1 MLGWILHKHSDFLIK
16 PETYEVQKLIEEGQ
30 KAGIEILVLRPEQIE
45 IIVNRD
51 DRKSIFVND
60 VLTPLPDFIIPRMGA
75 GTTYFALALIR
86 HLEKLGVYSFNSA
99 NAIDTVKDKLYQLQ
113 ILAQSGMPIPKT
125 MLAKFPLD
133 LRVVEKHIGFPV
145 VIKTLS
151 GSQGSGVFLCE
162 TSQALDELMQ
172 MVENSNPNV
181 NLIFQE
187 FIKTSFGKDLRVVTV
202 GGRVIGAMVRN
213 SVDGNF
219 KANYSRGGQIHK
231 FEITPEIEW
240 LVLEI
245 SRILDLDI
253 AGIDLLFD
261 TEGFKI
267 CEVNSS
273 PGFEGL
279 EMACEK
285 NIAKEIIQF
294 VKLRLDMKAKGR

>member
-99 NAIDTVKDKLYQLQ
+99 NSIDTVKDKLYQLQ

-294 VKLRLDMKAKGR
+294 VKLRLDMKAKGK

>member
-1 MLGWILHKHSDFLIK
+1 M
-16 PETYEVQKLIEEGQ
+16 
-30 KAGIEILVLRPEQIE
+30 
-45 IIVNRD
+45 
-51 DRKSIFVND
+51 
-60 VLTPLPDFIIPRMGA
+60 
-75 GTTYFALALIR
+75 
-86 HLEKLGVYSFNSA
+86 
-99 NAIDTVKDKLYQLQ
+99 
-113 ILAQSGMPIPKT
+113 
-125 MLAKFPLD
+125 
-133 LRVVEKHIGFPV
+133 
-145 VIKTLS
+145 
-151 GSQGSGVFLCE
+151 CE

-172 MVENSNPNV
+172 MVENTNPNV

-187 FIKTSFGKDLRVVTV
+187 FIKSSFGKDLRVVTV

-267 CEVNSS
+267 CEVNS
-273 PGFEGL
+273 
-279 EMACEK
+279 
-285 NIAKEIIQF
+285 
-294 VKLRLDMKAKGR
+294 

>member
-1 MLGWILHKHSDFLIK
+1 MIGWILHKHSDFLIK
-16 PETYEVQKLIEEGQ
+16 PETYEIQKLIEEGQ
-30 KAGIEILVLRPEQIE
+30 KVGIQILVFQPEQIE

-51 DRKSIFVND
+51 DRKSIFVDD
-60 VLTPLPDFIIPRMGA
+60 VSIPLPDFIIPRMGA

-99 NAIDTVKDKLYQLQ
+99 NSIDIVKDKLYQLQ
-113 ILAQSGMPIPKT
+113 ILAESGMPIPKT

-133 LRVVEKHIGFPV
+133 LEVVGKHIGFPV
-145 VIKTLS
+145 VVKTIS

-162 TSQALDELMQ
+162 TLQSLDELMH
-172 MVENSNPNV
+172 MIENSNPNV

-187 FIKTSFGKDLRVVTV
+187 FIKLSHGIDLRVVTV
-202 GGRVIGAMVRN
+202 GGRVVGAMKRTSN
-213 SVDGNF
+213 DGNF
-219 KANYSRGGQIHK
+219 KANYSRGGAVHK
-231 FEITPEIEW
+231 FDITPEIEW

-245 SRILDLDI
+245 SRKLELDI

-261 TEGFKI
+261 RDGFKI

-273 PGFEGL
+273 PCFEGL

-294 VKLRLDMKAKGR
+294 VKYRLDMKLKGK

>member
-1 MLGWILHKHSDFLIK
+1 MLGWILHKNSNFLLK
-16 PETYEVQKLIEEGQ
+16 PETYEIQKLIEEGN
-30 KAGIEILVLRPEQIE
+30 KVGIQILVFQPEQIE

-60 VLTPLPDFIIPRMGA
+60 SLVPLPDFIIPRMGA

-99 NAIDTVKDKLYQLQ
+99 NSIDIVKDKLYQLQ
-113 ILAQSGMPIPKT
+113 ILAESGMPIPKT

-133 LRVVEKHIGFPV
+133 LEVVGKHIGFPLV
-145 VIKTLS
+145 VKTIS

-162 TSQALDELMQ
+162 TFQSLDELMQ
-172 MVENSNPNV
+172 MVENSSPKV

-187 FIKTSFGKDLRVVTV
+187 FIKASHGKDLRVVTV
-202 GGRVIGAMVRN
+202 GGRVVGAMLRTA
-213 SVDGNF
+213 SDGSF
-219 KANYSRGGQIHK
+219 KANYSRGGAVKK
-231 FEITPEIEW
+231 FDITPEIEW

-245 SRILDLDI
+245 ARKLDLDI

-261 TEGFKI
+261 NNGFKI

-279 EMACEK
+279 EQACDK
-285 NIAKEIIQF
+285 NIAMEIIQF
-294 VKLRLDMKAKGR
+294 VKYRLDMKSI

>member
-1 MLGWILHKHSDFLIK
+1 
-16 PETYEVQKLIEEGQ
+16 
-30 KAGIEILVLRPEQIE
+30 
-45 IIVNRD
+45 
-51 DRKSIFVND
+51 
-60 VLTPLPDFIIPRMGA
+60 
-75 GTTYFALALIR
+75 
-86 HLEKLGVYSFNSA
+86 
-99 NAIDTVKDKLYQLQ
+99 
-113 ILAQSGMPIPKT
+113 
-125 MLAKFPLD
+125 
-133 LRVVEKHIGFPV
+133 
-145 VIKTLS
+145 
-151 GSQGSGVFLCE
+151 
-162 TSQALDELMQ
+162 
-172 MVENSNPNV
+172 MVENTNPNV

-213 SVDGNF
+213 SVDGSF
-219 KANYSRGGQIHK
+219 KANYSRGGQIRK

-261 TEGFKI
+261 AEGFKI

-279 EMACEK
+279 ELACEK

>member
-1 MLGWILHKHSDFLIK
+1 
-16 PETYEVQKLIEEGQ
+16 
-30 KAGIEILVLRPEQIE
+30 
-45 IIVNRD
+45 
-51 DRKSIFVND
+51 
-60 VLTPLPDFIIPRMGA
+60 MGA

-172 MVENSNPNV
+172 MVENTNPNV

-213 SVDGNF
+213 SVDGSF
-219 KANYSRGGQIHK
+219 KANYSRGGQIRK

-261 TEGFKI
+261 AEGFKI

-279 EMACEK
+279 ELACEK

>member
-16 PETYEVQKLIEEGQ
+16 PETYEIQKLIVEGN
-30 KAGIEILVLRPEQIE
+30 KVGIEIKVLQPEQIE

-60 VLTPLPDFIIPRMGA
+60 VQTSLPDFIIPRMGA

-99 NAIDTVKDKLYQLQ
+99 NSIEIVKDKLYQLQ
-113 ILAQSGMPIPKT
+113 ILAEVGMPIPKT
-125 MLAKFPLD
+125 MLAKFPLS
-133 LRVVEKHIGFPV
+133 LKVVDKHIGFPV
-145 VIKTLS
+145 VVKTIS
-151 GSQGSGVFLCE
+151 GSQGSGVFLCDKLE
-162 TSQALDELMQ
+162 SLEELMH
-172 MVENSNPNV
+172 MVENTNPNV

-187 FIKTSFGKDLRVVTV
+187 FIQPSFGRDLRVVTV
-202 GGRVIGAMVRN
+202 GGRVVGAMVR
-213 SVDGNF
+213 SSADGNF
-219 KANYSRGGQIHK
+219 KANYSRGGLISK
-231 FEITPEIEW
+231 FDITPEIEW

-245 SRILDLDI
+245 ARRLDLDI

-261 TEGFKI
+261 GDGFKI

-279 EMACEK
+279 EKACEK
-285 NIAKEIIQF
+285 NIASEIIHF
-294 VKLRLDMKAKGR
+294 VKLRLDMKLKLK